1 MRTYEYRCVRCHATM
16 TSTTHGLDVCLI
28 DGCLGALRRV
38 YSISFTKPLQEHWN
52 TTVNKPIRTNKQFA
66 DELKRASE
74 EATLRTGV
82 EHRYVP
88 TDPSAVGATQEGME
102 STYREQRNAG
112 KTESKL
118 IL

>member
-1 MRTYEYRCVRCHATM
+1 MRTYEYRCRTCRTTQ
-16 TSTTHGLDVCLI
+16 TSTTYGLDVCLV
-28 DGCLGALRRV
+28 DGCLGALKRV
-38 YSISFTKPLQEHWN
+38 YSISFTRPFAEHFNHTVGKPVSSQQ
-52 TTVNKPIRTNKQFA
+52 QFA

-74 EATLRTGV
+74 EASLRTGV

-88 TDPSAVGATQEGME
+88 TDPSMLGATQEGME
-102 STYREQRNAG
+102 STYRQQRSAG